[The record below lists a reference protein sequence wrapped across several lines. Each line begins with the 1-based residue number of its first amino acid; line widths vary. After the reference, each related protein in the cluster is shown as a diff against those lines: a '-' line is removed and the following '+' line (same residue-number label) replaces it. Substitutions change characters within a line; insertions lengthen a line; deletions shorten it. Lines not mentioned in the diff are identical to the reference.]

1 MSEQASNVQS
11 LITLETKHDENKQI
25 ASKYSVIQPTT
36 FHTAKS
42 CHLASA
48 ALFLNSD
55 FLQGIGNLNIVPWC
69 RILKVQRG
77 NSQTKINSEP

>member
-1 MSEQASNVQS
+1 MYT
-11 LITLETKHDENKQI
+11 LITLESKHDKNKQI

-55 FLQGIGNLNIVPWC
+55 SLLDIDNLNTVPWC
-69 RILKVQRG
+69 RVPKMQRG
-77 NSQTKINSEP
+77 NSQIQVNSET